1 MGWDVIKISDLNLK
15 PYRLLYLSH
24 VDVVMLKI
32 LGNLE
37 NLEDPGKMASVT
49 GDIGAYVTDSTVA
62 Q

>member
-24 VDVVMLKI
+24 VDVVMLNI

-37 NLEDPGKMASVT
+37 NLDPGKMASVT